1 MYWHYTKSLAGERV
15 RLVRS
20 VVRLSAVR
28 ALHVAGLA
36 INRGAAQYRPRV
48 HTPAPSRQDSDL
60 VVTVF
65 SSAIVRDQAP
75 RALLRL

>member
-1 MYWHYTKSLAGERV
+1 MYWHCTKSLAGERV

-28 ALHVAGLA
+28 ALHVVGLA
-36 INRGAAQYRPRV
+36 INRGAAQDRPQV

-60 VVTVF
+60 VTVF